1 MAFATIDVT
10 KGITGTIP
18 VANGGTGVASGTT
31 GQFLK
36 FTGSTTLASSA
47 VPPGITQM
55 DSYRLTTGQS
65 ISTGTILTNW
75 ERQDRAPFSIIG
87 DGMSVSSGI
96 FTFPETGIYFIQC
109 HTYWSA
115 SGNDSIYAGGQIQI
129 TTDDSNYNTISDN
142 YCFIYNGM
150 SGSAENSSAMF
161 FATADITNTSTHKFR
176 FRVDSGSAATLGGS
190 TTENKTMV
198 TFIRLGDT

>member
-1 MAFATIDVT
+1 MALIKTRARGLKLDDTFAF
-10 KGITGTIP
+10 TGT
-18 VANGGTGVASGTT
+18 VSGAGGISE
-31 GQFLK
+31 
-36 FTGSTTLASSA
+36 
-47 VPPGITQM
+47 M
-55 DSYRLTTGQS
+55 DSYRLTTSQS
-65 ISTGTILTNW
+65 ISSGTILTNW

-87 DGMSVSSGI
+87 SGMSVSSGI
-96 FTFPETGIYFIQC
+96 FTFPSTGIYFIQC

-115 SGNDSIYAGGQIQI
+115 SGNDTIYAGGQIQI

-176 FRVDSGSAATLGGS
+176 FRVDSGSAASLGGS
-190 TTENKTMV
+190 TDENKTMV
-198 TFIRLGDT
+198 TFIKLSDT

>member
-1 MAFATIDVT
+1 MTFATIDVT

-65 ISTGTILTNW
+65 ISTGTILTAW

-115 SGNDSIYAGGQIQI
+115 SGNDTIYAGGQIQI
-129 TTDDSNYNTISDN
+129 TTDNNTYNTISDN

-161 FATADITNTSTHKFR
+161 FATADITNLSTHKFR

>member
-10 KGITGTIP
+10 KGITWTIP

-176 FRVDSGSAATLGGS
+176 FRVDSGSAVNLGGS